1 MPHPPGP
8 RRSPALRPGPRR
20 LPARSETRGLPA
32 RRPATLR
39 PWAPARP
46 LSVPGRSC
54 PLTPGRPAFPARQG
68 NATME
73 PDETFRTRHSPA
85 MPRRKVFGVTAHYPP
100 LAPEHIDLS
109 DTEFWGW
116 PMADRQAAFAMLR
129 SLDHPPFYAEPEFI
143 FETGPGYYALVRHA
157 DVVEASRNPDVF
169 SSGKGATSIADLPVE
184 FNEYF
189 GSMIN
194 MDDPRHARLRR
205 IVSRAFTPRMVQRFA
220 DDVAGIAAGIV
231 DDLLATG
238 PCDFVDH
245 VAARLPL
252 TIICQLMGIPDD
264 SYRMV
269 LRNTNTI
276 LSGMDPDLISEDL
289 DEAVGQILA
298 AGAELAELVT
308 ALAAERAG
316 RPGDDLVSAL
326 VTANIDGEQLA
337 SAELASFFILL
348 VVAGNETTRN
358 AISHSLT
365 LLTDFPGQRE
375 LLMADFDGRIGTAVE
390 ELVRYTS
397 PVIFM
402 RRTVTRDHSMNGHDY
417 REGDKTVLY
426 YWSANQDESVFADP
440 ARLDI
445 TRSPNPHVGFGAAGP
460 HFCLGAHLARR
471 EVGVM
476 LHELLTRVPDI
487 RAAGPPDRLL
497 SSFINGVKHLPCT
510 FGG

>member
-1 MPHPPGP
+1 MTVAG
-8 RRSPALRPGPRR
+8 
-20 LPARSETRGLPA
+20 T
-32 RRPATLR
+32 
-39 PWAPARP
+39 
-46 LSVPGRSC
+46 
-54 PLTPGRPAFPARQG
+54 
-68 NATME
+68 
-73 PDETFRTRHSPA
+73 DD
-85 MPRRKVFGVTAHYPP
+85 
-100 LAPEHIDLS
+100 IDLS
-109 DTEFWGW
+109 ANEFWAL
-116 PMADRQAAFAMLR
+116 PLAERAAAFARLR
-129 SLDHPPFYAEPEFI
+129 SEPRARFFAEPEVPFSDQ
-143 FETGPGYYALVRHA
+143 GPGYYALVRYA
-157 DVVEASRNPDVF
+157 DVVEASKHHEVF
-169 SSGKGATSIADLPVE
+169 CSGKGATNIPDLPAE

-205 IVSRAFTPRMVQRFA
+205 IVSRAFTPRMIQKFEGDVQR
-220 DDVAGIAAGIV
+220 VAAAIV

-238 PCDFVDH
+238 PCDFVEH

-252 TIICQLMGIPDD
+252 TIICQLMGIPDS
-264 SYRMV
+264 SYG
-269 LRNTNTI
+269 LGLPETNSI
-276 LSGMDPDLISEDL
+276 LAGMGPGLISEDP
-289 DEAVGQILA
+289 DEAVGQIPA
-298 AGAELAELVT
+298 AGAELAGLVT
-308 ALAAERAG
+308 GLAAERAG

-326 VTANIDGEQLA
+326 VTANIDGEHLT

-365 LLTDFPGQRE
+365 LLTDFPDQRE
-375 LLMADFDGRIGTAVE
+375 LLMADFHGRIGAAVE
-390 ELVRYTS
+390 ELVRYSS

-402 RRTVTRDHSMNGHDY
+402 RRTVTRDHHMNGHAY

-426 YWSANQDESVFADP
+426 YWSANQDETVFADP

-471 EVGVM
+471 EITVM
-476 LHELLTRVPDI
+476 LRELLTRIPDI